1 MNAFNSAGRNFFNR
15 YGYFLLLLPLLALVY
30 ADSGYAWRVATTA
43 LIFSLLAA
51 SANLLTGVSGL
62 MSLGHGA
69 IYGLGAYASALL
81 CTQLGLPV
89 WLALPLAGV
98 IAAFIGLL
106 VTLPTLRLVSI
117 YFAVATLGI
126 GEIIY
131 IALLNWVDVTRGP
144 MGITDIPTLGST
156 RQSVIFW
163 ETLAITLVCLYLIHR
178 VMHSYY
184 GNALRALR
192 EDDQCIQ
199 ALGLSPFRLKSQVL
213 LVSYFFAGI
222 AGALWAHT
230 TGYIAPDSF
239 TFDQS
244 VLILAMV
251 VVGGLGSLPG
261 AIIGAV
267 LLIALPEVLRPIG
280 DYRMFTVGLIMFL
293 MILFRPKGLWTEA
306 AALKLVRGWSGL
318 REGWK

>member
-1 MNAFNSAGRNFFNR
+1 
-15 YGYFLLLLPLLALVY
+15 
-30 ADSGYAWRVATTA
+30 
-43 LIFSLLAA
+43 
-51 SANLLTGVSGL
+51 
-62 MSLGHGA
+62 
-69 IYGLGAYASALL
+69 
-81 CTQLGLPV
+81 
-89 WLALPLAGV
+89 
-98 IAAFIGLL
+98 
-106 VTLPTLRLVSI
+106 
-117 YFAVATLGI
+117 
-126 GEIIY
+126 
-131 IALLNWVDVTRGP
+131 
-144 MGITDIPTLGST
+144 MGITDIPTLGGGG
-156 RQSVIFW
+156 QGAIFW
-163 ETLAITLVCLYLIHR
+163 ETLAITLACLYLIHR

-239 TFDQS
+239 KFDQS

-261 AIIGAV
+261 AIIGAI

-280 DYRMFTVGLIMFL
+280 DYRMFTVGLILFL
-293 MILFRPKGLWTEA
+293 TILFRPKGLWPEA
-306 AALKLVRGWSGL
+306 AALKLVRGWWGL

>member
-1 MNAFNSAGRNFFNR
+1 MKALHK
-15 YGYFLLLLPLLALVY
+15 YGYLLFLLPLLALAY

-43 LIFSLLAA
+43 LIFILLAA

-81 CTQLGLPV
+81 STQCGLPV

-98 IAAFIGLL
+98 AASLIGLL

-131 IALLNWVDVTRGP
+131 VTLLNWVDLTRGP
-144 MGITDIPTLGST
+144 MGITDIPTLGGT
-156 RQSVIFW
+156 GQGAIFW
-163 ETLAITLVCLYLIHR
+163 ETLGIILVCLYLIHR
-178 VMHSYY
+178 IMHSYY

-239 TFDQS
+239 KFDQS

-251 VVGGLGSLPG
+251 VVGGMGSLPG
-261 AIIGAV
+261 AIVGAI
-267 LLIALPEVLRPIG
+267 LLIILPEVLRPIG
-280 DYRMFTVGLIMFL
+280 DYRMFVVGLIMFL
-293 MILFRPKGLWTEA
+293 MILFRPRGLWTEA
-306 AALKLVRGWSGL
+306 AALNMVRGWWGL

>member
-1 MNAFNSAGRNFFNR
+1 MNAFNKYS
-15 YGYFLLLLPLLALVY
+15 YLMLLLPLPALAY

-43 LIFSLLAA
+43 LIFILLAA

-81 CTQLGLPV
+81 STQCGLGA
-89 WLALPLAGV
+89 WLALPLAG
-98 IAAFIGLL
+98 AAASLIGFL

-131 IALLNWVDVTRGP
+131 VTLLNWVDLTRGP
-144 MGITDIPTLGST
+144 MGITDIPTLGGG
-156 RQSVIFW
+156 QGAIFW
-163 ETLAITLVCLYLIHR
+163 ETLAITLACLYLIHR

-239 TFDQS
+239 KFDQS

-261 AIIGAV
+261 AIIGAI

-280 DYRMFTVGLIMFL
+280 DYRMFTVGLILFL
-293 MILFRPKGLWTEA
+293 TILFRPKGLWPEA
-306 AALKLVRGWSGL
+306 AALKLVRGWWGL